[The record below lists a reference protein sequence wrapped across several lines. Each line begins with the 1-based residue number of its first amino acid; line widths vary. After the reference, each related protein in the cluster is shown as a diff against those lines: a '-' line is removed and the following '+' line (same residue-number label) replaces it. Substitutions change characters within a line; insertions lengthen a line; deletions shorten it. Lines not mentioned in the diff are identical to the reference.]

1 MARIEEWMMADDG
14 RCGTGRRSK
23 YLAADNSVVGE
34 GRSKIEGATA
44 VKLVAPSN

>member
-1 MARIEEWMMADDG
+1 MGVAEREEGANILLQIILLLG
-14 RCGTGRRSK
+14 K
-23 YLAADNSVVGE
+23 